1 MIKNVKSFSFTKIVG
16 ILSGLLLLCL
26 SAGLFVM
33 AFTEKNISNTN
44 YVLYDISEKTRFEN
58 LLTEQEIPFEKISG
72 NVYSIDKV
80 YKEKADDIF
89 QSINE

>member
-33 AFTEKNISNTN
+33 SFTEKNISNTN
-44 YVLYDISEKTRFEN
+44 YVLNDISEKTRFEN

-72 NVYSIDKV
+72 NIYSIDKV

>member
-33 AFTEKNISNTN
+33 SFTEKNISNTN
-44 YVLYDISEKTRFEN
+44 YVLNDISEKTRFEN

>member
-33 AFTEKNISNTN
+33 SFMEKNISNTN
-44 YVLYDISEKTRFEN
+44 YVLNDISEKTRFEN

>member
-33 AFTEKNISNTN
+33 SFTEKNISNTN
-44 YVLYDISEKTRFEN
+44 YVLNDISEKTRFEN

-72 NVYSIDKV
+72 NVYSNDKV